1 MYQPETDSLSDLDL
15 ALDGLAHTAYLII
28 TADPEIIS
36 RRHIQINENQVH
48 SMCHFVKG
56 GQIASSMTDDS

>member
-1 MYQPETDSLSDLDL
+1 MYQPEINSLSDPDL

-36 RRHIQINENQVH
+36 KRHVQINENQFH
-48 SMCHFVKG
+48 SMCYFVQG
-56 GQIASSMTDDS
+56 GQIALTMRDDS